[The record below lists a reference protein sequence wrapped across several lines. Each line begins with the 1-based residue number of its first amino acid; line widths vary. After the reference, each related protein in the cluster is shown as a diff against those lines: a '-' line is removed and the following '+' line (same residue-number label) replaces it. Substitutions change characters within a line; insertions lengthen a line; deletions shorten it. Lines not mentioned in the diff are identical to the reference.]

1 MWITSAPM
9 DAIAVEELRKRYGEV
24 QALDGVSFG
33 VREGEVFGL
42 LGPNG
47 AGKSTTVRVLVTL
60 THADEGDASVAGHDV
75 RREQNAVRRT
85 IGYVPQDSGVDG
97 FGTGRENLMLQGR
110 VQGMGGRD
118 LRARTDELLE
128 LVGITDAAN
137 RIVKTYSGGMRRRL
151 DIALGLVHRPRVL
164 FLDEPTTGLDPEARV
179 VMWEEVSRL
188 AQAESLTILL
198 TTHYLEEADQL
209 ADRLAIV
216 SQGKVVVEGTPTALK
231 AGLRGDAVHV
241 ELENGAVD
249 DAQRVLSGVG
259 AAPEQVLD
267 GRTIVSRVENG
278 GRALPGIISALEG
291 AGIAVASVSLSRPSL
306 DDVYLHFTGRD
317 FQAEDRAA

>member
-1 MWITSAPM
+1 M
-9 DAIAVEELRKRYGEV
+9 DAIVVQDLRKRYGDV
-24 QALDGVSFG
+24 QALDGVSFA

-47 AGKSTTVRVLVTL
+47 AGKSTTVRSLVTL
-60 THADEGDASVAGHDV
+60 TTPDSGSASVAGHDV
-75 RREQNAVRRT
+75 LREQNAVRRV
-85 IGYVPQDSGVDG
+85 IGYVPQDSGVDEL
-97 FGTGRENLMLQGR
+97 GTGRENLMLQGR
-110 VQGMGGRD
+110 VQGMKGKD
-118 LRARTDELLE
+118 LRERTDTLLE
-128 LVGITDAAN
+128 LVGITDAAD

-179 VMWEEVSRL
+179 VMWDEVSRL
-188 AQAESLTILL
+188 ARAESLTILL

-216 SQGKVVVEGTPTALK
+216 SQGKVVVEGTPGELK

-241 ELENGAVD
+241 EVENDVVAE
-249 DAQRVLSGVG
+249 AERILAAVG
-259 AAPEQVLD
+259 AAPEQVLE

-278 GRALPGIISALEG
+278 GRALPGIISALET

-306 DDVYLHFTGRD
+306 DDVYLHFTGRE
-317 FQAEDRAA
+317 FAAEDRSA

>member
-1 MWITSAPM
+1 V
-9 DAIAVEELRKRYGEV
+9 DAIVVDGLRKRYGEV
-24 QALDGVSFG
+24 QALDGVSFA

-60 THADEGDASVAGHDV
+60 THPDEGNASVAGHDV
-75 RREQNAVRRT
+75 KRDAQAVRHA
-85 IGYVPQDSGVDG
+85 IGYVPQDSGVDQ

-110 VQGMGGRD
+110 VQGMGGGD
-118 LRARTDELLE
+118 LRRRVDELLE
-128 LVGITDAAN
+128 LVGIADAAD
-137 RIVKTYSGGMRRRL
+137 RIVKGYSGGMRRRL

-179 VMWEEVSRL
+179 AMWDEVSRL
-188 AQAESLTILL
+188 ANAESLTILL

-216 SQGKVVVEGTPTALK
+216 SRGKIVVEGTPAELK
-231 AGLRGDAVHV
+231 ASLRGDAVHV
-241 ELENGAVD
+241 ELSNGHVD
-249 DAQRVLSGVG
+249 DAQRVMASVG
-259 AAPEQVLD
+259 AAPEQVID
-267 GRTIVSRVENG
+267 GKIIVTRVEHG
-278 GRALPGIISALEG
+278 GRALPGILSALEG

-306 DDVYLHFTGRD
+306 DDVYLHFTGREFAAD
-317 FQAEDRAA
+317 DRGT

>member
-1 MWITSAPM
+1 ME
-9 DAIAVEELRKRYGEV
+9 AIVVDSLRKRYDEV
-24 QALDGVSFG
+24 QALDGVSFA

-60 THADEGDASVAGHDV
+60 TRADEGTASVAGHDV
-75 RREQNAVRRT
+75 RREQNAVRRA
-85 IGYVPQDSGVDG
+85 IGYVPQDSGVDQ

-110 VQGMGGRD
+110 VQGMSGQALRGR
-118 LRARTDELLE
+118 ADELLE
-128 LVGITDAAN
+128 LVGIAHAAD
-137 RIVKTYSGGMRRRL
+137 RIVRTYSGGMRRRL

-179 VMWEEVSRL
+179 AMWEEVQRL
-188 AQAESLTILL
+188 AEAEALTILL

-216 SQGKVVVEGTPTALK
+216 SQGKVVVEGTPAELK
-231 AGLRGDAVHV
+231 HRLQGDAVHV
-241 ELENGAVD
+241 ELENGAVE
-249 DAQRVLSGVG
+249 DAQRVLTGIG

-278 GRALPGIISALEG
+278 GRALPGILSALEG

-317 FQAEDRAA
+317 FTSEDRAA